1 MKVNVVRRLAVAVFL
16 AAFATACARKDKVE
30 ETPAPAADPYPNEE
44 ANLDLWLERMEVGS
58 REIYSA
64 RNAIAAAV
72 GLKDGARIADI
83 GAGTGIYSLLFSQKV
98 GAEGAVFAVD
108 IEPRFLKLINQRAED
123 DGRNNIVSVLG
134 RPDSIT
140 LPPGSVDAVFICDT
154 YHYFE
159 NPSAIM
165 STVRAAL
172 KPGGALYVVDYV
184 ISPGETP
191 PPDHRHVRFGK
202 AEVAAEIE
210 SFGFGPAVEIKVE
223 GLAENYMLRFARP

>member
-1 MKVNVVRRLAVAVFL
+1 MREHVVGRLAAAVLL
-16 AAFATACARKDKVE
+16 AALTVACARQDKVE
-30 ETPAPAADPYPNEE
+30 EAPAPAADPYPDEE

-83 GAGTGIYSLLFSQKV
+83 GAGTGIYSLLFSEKV

-140 LPPGSVDAVFICDT
+140 LPPASVDAVFICDT

-172 KPGGALYVVDYV
+172 KPGGALYIVDYDLAA
-184 ISPGETP
+184 GQAP
-191 PPDHRHVRFGK
+191 PADHRHVRFGK
-202 AEVAAEIE
+202 DQVAAEVE

-223 GLAENYMLRFARP
+223 GLAENYMLRFSRP